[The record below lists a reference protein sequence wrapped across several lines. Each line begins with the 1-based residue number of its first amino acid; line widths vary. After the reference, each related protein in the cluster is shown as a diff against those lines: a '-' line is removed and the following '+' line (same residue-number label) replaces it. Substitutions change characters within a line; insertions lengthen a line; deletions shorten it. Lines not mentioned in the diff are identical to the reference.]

1 MGTKY
6 LGRDIVVEF
15 VTGDTLTPPAD
26 GDYKRLGALRGKG
39 LETSWDTADVTADDS
54 DGNQTEN
61 LATFI
66 NTTLSLDGISRNDDA
81 SNQDELEDYVNN
93 AADAANF
100 QPYGWVR
107 VTRPSTKT
115 GFTAKTY
122 VFRCMFTSF
131 SIDGPYDGGVTYSCE
146 VTAEGKVAIDYTP
159 EVP

>member
-1 MGTKY
+1 MATKY

-15 VTGDTLTPPAD
+15 VTGDTPTAPAD
-26 GDYKRLGALRGKG
+26 AEFKRLGALRGKG
-39 LETSWDTADVTADDS
+39 LETSWDTTDVTADDS
-54 DGNQTEN
+54 EGNQTEN

-93 AADAANF
+93 ADDTPNF

-107 VTRPSTKT
+107 VTRPSSKT
-115 GFTAKTY
+115 GMIAKVYT
-122 VFRCMFTSF
+122 FRCMFTSF

-146 VTAEGKVAIDYTP
+146 VSAEGKVGITYTP
-159 EVP
+159 ETP